1 MENST
6 FGQSPNRL
14 PEEFRHPV
22 TLRPGRALI
31 GLGLMD
37 LLGAILLVVAAVGL
51 TVYLILVES

>member
-1 MENST
+1 MR
-6 FGQSPNRL
+6 SPA
-14 PEEFRHPV
+14 PV
-22 TLRPGRALI
+22 TLGPGRALI